1 MSETLHEELISDK
14 EVTTAI
20 KKTKR
25 KKQTKVTKAEAKRK
39 VTMEAKKK
47 EWAEIEE
54 LVTIY
59 KQIFDEEELNR
70 VDKQKCTA
78 ASKELL
84 KRFEPLIKKYLNIF
98 KGNQLDFTDSSV
110 RIFCMTFMS
119 EPQLK
124 YALKRSTT
132 AIRYRTE
139 INSRF
144 QFVRDNYGSRS
155 SEEIRAELQLLLLNL
170 ARRYKPM
177 GRNFC
182 GYVANVYMFEVV
194 RFVQKFLREVNN
206 IAFKNVEYD
215 EYMTSENERGYE
227 TIYEDKYYENS
238 LGIPDIS
245 WISGLHCSDEFKA
258 LDNLER
264 KILIKYYLEDYND
277 KQIAEMFGLHHNTVN
292 QKRKHALKLIAT
304 ELKIPFDQIKRS
316 RKSGLKAGLK

>member
-155 SEEIRAELQLLLLNL
+155 SEEIRAELQLPL
-170 ARRYKPM
+170 
-177 GRNFC
+177 
-182 GYVANVYMFEVV
+182 
-194 RFVQKFLREVNN
+194 
-206 IAFKNVEYD
+206 
-215 EYMTSENERGYE
+215 
-227 TIYEDKYYENS
+227 
-238 LGIPDIS
+238 
-245 WISGLHCSDEFKA
+245 
-258 LDNLER
+258 
-264 KILIKYYLEDYND
+264 
-277 KQIAEMFGLHHNTVN
+277 
-292 QKRKHALKLIAT
+292 
-304 ELKIPFDQIKRS
+304 
-316 RKSGLKAGLK
+316 